1 MDFNQQPSL
10 RHKGHAI
17 ELVAQGWLEAQG
29 LILVERN
36 FTIKAG
42 EIDLIMWDKDSLVFI
57 EVRYRTQNAYGSG
70 AESITAAK
78 MQKIRR
84 TANFYLQQKFGNRP
98 PFCRIDVLSGSGEPI
113 EFEWIK
119 NAFA

>member
-57 EVRYRTQNAYGSG
+57 EVRYRAQNAYGSG